1 MAIDFQPA
9 QALRMIKVCLIGE
22 DIAKE
27 KALLE
32 SQSGITLHTIAM
44 ADTEAMLKTVCDIRP
59 DILVLSDVN
68 CKLPADEL
76 CMHAYLR
83 APDIKTLIITEQEAD
98 YDRLEATGFSC
109 KGFMLHQQRHAIVRA
124 VRVMHDGEAWL
135 SRKLVTT
142 VLDQLASHAVSVS
155 PRAQLVNKR

>member
-1 MAIDFQPA
+1 
-9 QALRMIKVCLIGE
+9 MIKVCLIGE

-32 SQSGITLHTIAM
+32 SQSGITLHTIAI
-44 ADTEAMLKTVCDIRP
+44 AETDVMLKTICDLHP
-59 DILVLSDVN
+59 DILVLSDVGS
-68 CKLPADEL
+68 KLPADEI

-83 APDIKTLIITEQEAD
+83 APDIKTLIISEHEAD
-98 YDRLEATGFSC
+98 YARLEATGFSC

-124 VRVMHDGEAWL
+124 VRVMYDGEAWL

-142 VLDQLASHAVSVS
+142 VLDQLASNAASAK
-155 PRAQLVNKR
+155 PRPKLVNKR

>member
-1 MAIDFQPA
+1 
-9 QALRMIKVCLIGE
+9 MIKVCLIGE

-32 SQSGITLHTIAM
+32 SQSGITLHTIAL
-44 ADTEAMLKTVCDIRP
+44 ADTEAMLKVVCDIRP

-83 APDIKTLIITEQEAD
+83 APDIKTLIISEDEAD
-98 YDRLEATGFSC
+98 YARLEATGFSC

-142 VLDQLASHAVSVS
+142 VLDKLASDGIAHQHK
-155 PRAQLVNKR
+155 PQLVRKN